1 VDPIWDQIWG
11 RWKTQL
17 VITCDNN
24 SEPVEQRGIKH
35 LKHFWKGIRLQ
46 PQQKWKGIRLLPQQK
61 WKGIRLLPQQKWK
74 GIRLL
79 PLLPSYVSLVKDPR
93 LSR

>member
-1 VDPIWDQIWG
+1 MDPIWDQIWG

-35 LKHFWKGIRLQ
+35 LKHFWKGIRL
-46 PQQKWKGIRLLPQQK
+46 LPQ
-61 WKGIRLLPQQKWK
+61 PKWK

-79 PLLPSYVSLVKDPR
+79 PLLPSYVSLVKDSR

>member
-35 LKHFWKGIRLQ
+35 LKHF
-46 PQQKWKGIRLLPQQK
+46 WKGIRLLPQQK

>member
-17 VITCDNN
+17 VNTCDNN

-35 LKHFWKGIRLQ
+35 LKHFWKGIRLFEQ
-46 PQQKWKGIRLLPQQK
+46 RGIKHLKHFWKGIRLLPQ
-61 WKGIRLLPQQKWK
+61 PKWK

-79 PLLPSYVSLVKDPR
+79 PLLPSYVSLVKDSR